1 MRKIE
6 IAASQNDA
14 RLGQKGEL
22 DSSDSREI
30 EEKNVSSPS
39 IPRYIK
45 KEKKIE
51 AGEKMNFQEQNNIPC
66 INTKPTL

>member
-6 IAASQNDA
+6 IAAGQNDA

-30 EEKNVSSPS
+30 EEKHVSSRS

-51 AGEKMNFQEQNNIPC
+51 AGEKMN
-66 INTKPTL
+66 KAGAK

>member
-1 MRKIE
+1 MSSTVHVVTQEKSSNKI
-6 IAASQNDA
+6 
-14 RLGQKGEL
+14 
-22 DSSDSREI
+22 
-30 EEKNVSSPS
+30 VSSPSIPS